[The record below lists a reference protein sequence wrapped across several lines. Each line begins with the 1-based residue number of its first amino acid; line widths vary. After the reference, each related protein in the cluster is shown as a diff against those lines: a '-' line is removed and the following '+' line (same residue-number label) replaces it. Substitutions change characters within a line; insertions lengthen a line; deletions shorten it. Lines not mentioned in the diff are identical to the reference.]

1 MPKRTKRSA
10 KAQPER
16 PSTGALALAV
26 LMHYPRQS
34 VATFMSVLAVGM
46 IVSNALFMQ
55 AGQHPAPIFGRKPQG
70 VTVQVA
76 EPPAPRPRIIA
87 AAPAAQNNAVPMM
100 VPAPVAAPAAI
111 PVPVPAPAPAAAP
124 RNRGDIITDLQ
135 RELSHKGFYDGAVD
149 GIWGAK
155 TDMALRD
162 FANAAGIRLTP
173 DATEDVLRTVTKSSV
188 VARKHET
195 TGRRDRAGD
204 PIGDLISTP
213 KPPAEI
219 PAVAAPV
226 QPSAAAAPQG
236 SNRLMAVQRALTDFG
251 YGQIKP
257 TGAMGPETQA
267 AIERFERDRK
277 LPVTGKLSDQ
287 MLRELGTVTGR
298 TIE

>member
-1 MPKRTKRSA
+1 MPKRTKRSVQT
-10 KAQPER
+10 QPER
-16 PSTGALALAV
+16 PGTGALALAV

-34 VATFMSVLAVGM
+34 VATVMGVLAVGA

-55 AGQHPAPIFGRKPQG
+55 VGQHPAPIFGRKPQG

-76 EPPAPRPRIIA
+76 EPAAPRPRIIA
-87 AAPAAQNNAVPMM
+87 
-100 VPAPVAAPAAI
+100 PAPPAQSAATQNVAGSAMAV
-111 PVPVPAPAPAAAP
+111 PVPVPVPTPAPAAAP

-135 RELSHKGFYDGAVD
+135 RELSHKGFYDGVVD

-162 FANAAGIRLTP
+162 FAAAAGLRLTP
-173 DATEDVLRTVTKSSV
+173 EASEDVLRMVAKSSV

-204 PIGDLISTP
+204 PIGDLISTTP

-219 PAVAAPV
+219 PAVATAPV
-226 QPSAAAAPQG
+226 TAPPQG

-257 TGAMGPETQA
+257 TGSMGPETQA

-287 MLRELGTVTGR
+287 MLRELAVVTGR

>member
-1 MPKRTKRSA
+1 
-10 KAQPER
+10 
-16 PSTGALALAV
+16 
-26 LMHYPRQS
+26 MHYPRQS

-55 AGQHPAPIFGRKPQG
+55 AGEHPAPIFGRKPQG

-76 EPPAPRPRIIA
+76 EPQQAPRPRIIA
-87 AAPAAQNNAVPMM
+87 AAPSAQNTAEPTTAAPAPMAVPMPT
-100 VPAPVAAPAAI
+100 PAPV
-111 PVPVPAPAPAAAP
+111 AAP

-149 GIWGAK
+149 GIWGAR

-162 FANAAGIRLTP
+162 FASAAGIRLTP
-173 DATEDVLRTVTKSSV
+173 EATEDVLRLVAKSSV
-188 VARKHET
+188 VARRHET

-219 PAVAAPV
+219 PVVAAPT
-226 QPSAAAAPQG
+226 QPAAAPQVASAG

-287 MLRELGTVTGR
+287 MLRELAAVTGR
-298 TIE
+298 AIE

>member
-1 MPKRTKRSA
+1 
-10 KAQPER
+10 
-16 PSTGALALAV
+16 
-26 LMHYPRQS
+26 MHYPRQS
-34 VATFMSVLAVGM
+34 VATFMSVLAVGA

-87 AAPAAQNNAVPMM
+87 AAPAAQNNAAPMA
-100 VPAPVAAPAAI
+100 APVPAAI

-155 TDMALRD
+155 TDLALRD

-219 PAVAAPV
+219 PAVVAPA
-226 QPSAAAAPQG
+226 QPPAAAAAVPQGASQG

-287 MLRELGTVTGR
+287 MLRELGAVTGR

>member
-1 MPKRTKRSA
+1 M
-10 KAQPER
+10 QPER
-16 PSTGALALAV
+16 PGTGALALAV

-34 VATFMSVLAVGM
+34 VATVTGVLAVGA

-76 EPPAPRPRIIA
+76 EQPTAPRPRIIP
-87 AAPAAQNNAVPMM
+87 AAPPAQNMAAQNAAGSAMT
-100 VPAPVAAPAAI
+100 VPAPV
-111 PVPVPAPAPAAAP
+111 PVPMPAPAAVP

-162 FANAAGIRLTP
+162 FATAAGLRLTP
-173 DATEDVLRTVTKSSV
+173 EASEDVLRVVAKSTV

-204 PIGDLISTP
+204 PIGDLISTTP

-219 PAVAAPV
+219 PAVAVPATP
-226 QPSAAAAPQG
+226 PAAVAPQG

-257 TGAMGPETQA
+257 TGSMGPETQA

-287 MLRELGTVTGR
+287 MLRELAVVTGR

>member
-10 KAQPER
+10 KAEPER

-34 VATFMSVLAVGM
+34 VATVMAMLAVGT

-55 AGQHPAPIFGRKPQG
+55 AGQHPAPIFGRKAQG

-76 EPPAPRPRIIA
+76 EPSAPRPRIIA
-87 AAPAAQNNAVPMM
+87 PAPVQPVVA
-100 VPAPVAAPAAI
+100 PAPVASV

-149 GIWGAK
+149 GIWGAR
-155 TDMALRD
+155 TDVALRD
-162 FANAAGIRLTP
+162 FASAAGIRLTP
-173 DATEDVLRTVTKSSV
+173 EASEDVLRIVAKSSV
-188 VARKHET
+188 TARKHET

-204 PIGDLISTP
+204 PIGDLISTTP
-213 KPPAEI
+213 KPPAAI
-219 PAVAAPV
+219 PAVAAPA
-226 QPSAAAAPQG
+226 PPPAAATTAPQGANSG
-236 SNRLMAVQRALTDFG
+236 SNRLTAVQRALTDFG

-257 TGAMGPETQA
+257 TGSMGPETQA

-287 MLRELGTVTGR
+287 MLRELAVVTGR
-298 TIE
+298 TID

>member
-1 MPKRTKRSA
+1 VPKRTKRSA
-10 KAQPER
+10 KAEPER

-34 VATFMSVLAVGM
+34 VATVMAMLAVGT

-76 EPPAPRPRIIA
+76 EPSAPRPRIIA
-87 AAPAAQNNAVPMM
+87 PAPVQPVVA
-100 VPAPVAAPAAI
+100 PAPVASV
-111 PVPVPAPAPAAAP
+111 PVPVPAPSPAAAP

-149 GIWGAK
+149 GIWGAR

-162 FANAAGIRLTP
+162 FATAAGIRLTP
-173 DATEDVLRTVTKSSV
+173 EASEDVLRIVAKSSV

-204 PIGDLISTP
+204 PIGDLITTTP
-213 KPPAEI
+213 KPPVEI
-219 PAVAAPV
+219 PAVATAPV
-226 QPSAAAAPQG
+226 TAPPQG

-257 TGAMGPETQA
+257 TGSMGPETQA

-287 MLRELGTVTGR
+287 MLRELAVVTGR
-298 TIE
+298 AIE